1 MTAATWIAL
10 ALGLGIVVA
19 RRRSMAIGLLGLQSA
34 VVSVAALALA
44 PGRSMEFFG
53 AAIVLVLKA
62 VLITF
67 LLWSAMR
74 RTREAKPVRAGIDPM
89 ARLGVTLGAVLVVN
103 LLVPPLTGVDAV
115 AQQASL
121 ALVCAGLATVV
132 LRRATIIQIIGLLA
146 TENGLALAAISIPG
160 GAPAVIELGALF
172 DVLLVV
178 AVALA
183 FHDRIYR
190 LLGTGDS
197 ALLSE
202 LHD

>member
-1 MTAATWIAL
+1 MTTAMWIAL

-19 RRRSMAIGLLGLQSA
+19 RRRSMAIGLIALQSA
-34 VVSVAALALA
+34 FVSAAALALA
-44 PGRSMEFFG
+44 PGRSVEFLG

-62 VLITF
+62 VLITL

-74 RTREAKPVRAGIDPM
+74 RTREAKPVRAGIDPIG
-89 ARLGVTLGAVLVVN
+89 RLGVTLGAVLVVN
-103 LLVPPLTGVDAV
+103 LLVPPLAGVDAV

-197 ALLSE
+197 ALLRE
-202 LHD
+202 LRD

>member
-1 MTAATWIAL
+1 MTTSMWIAL
-10 ALGLGIVVA
+10 ALGLAIVVA
-19 RRRSMAIGLLGLQSA
+19 RRRSMAIGLIGLQSA
-34 VVSVAALALA
+34 VVSATALALT
-44 PGRSMEFFG
+44 PGRSIDFFG
-53 AAIVLVLKA
+53 AAVVLVLKA
-62 VLITF
+62 VLITL

-74 RTREAKPVRAGIDPM
+74 KTREARPVRAGIDPL
-89 ARLGVTLGAVLVVN
+89 ARLGLTLGAVLVVN
-103 LLVPPLTGVDAV
+103 VLVPPLSGLDAV

-121 ALVCAGLATVV
+121 AVVCAGLATVV
-132 LRRATIIQIIGLLA
+132 LRRATIIQIVGLLA
-146 TENGLALAAISIPG
+146 TENGLALAAVSIPG

-197 ALLSE
+197 ALLRE
-202 LHD
+202 LRD

>member
-1 MTAATWIAL
+1 MNTAMWIAV
-10 ALGLGIVVA
+10 ALGLGI
-19 RRRSMAIGLLGLQSA
+19 A
-34 VVSVAALALA
+34 VVSTTALALT
-44 PGRSMEFFG
+44 PGRSIDFLG
-53 AAIVLVLKA
+53 AAFVLVLKA
-62 VLITF
+62 VLITL

-74 RTREAKPVRAGIDPM
+74 KTREAKPVRAGIDPL
-89 ARLGVTLGAVLVVN
+89 ARLGLTLAAVLVVN
-103 LLVPPLTGVDAV
+103 FLVPPLSGVDAV

-121 ALVCAGLATVV
+121 AVICAGLATVV

-146 TENGLALAAISIPG
+146 TENGLALAAVSIPE
-160 GAPAVIELGALF
+160 GAPALIELGALF

-197 ALLSE
+197 ALLRE
-202 LHD
+202 LRD

>member
-1 MTAATWIAL
+1 MTTVMWVAL
-10 ALGLGIVVA
+10 ALGLGIVLA
-19 RRRSMAIGLLGLQSA
+19 RRRSIAIGLIGLQSV

-44 PGRSMEFFG
+44 PGRSIDFLG

-62 VLITF
+62 VLITV

-74 RTREAKPVRAGIDPM
+74 KTREAKPVRAGIDPL
-89 ARLGVTLGAVLVVN
+89 ARLGLTLGAILGVN
-103 LLVPPLTGVDAV
+103 LLVPPLSGVDTV

-121 ALVCAGLATVV
+121 AVVCTGLATVV

-160 GAPAVIELGALF
+160 GAPALIELGALF

-197 ALLSE
+197 ALLRE
-202 LHD
+202 LRD

>member
-1 MTAATWIAL
+1 MNTAMWIAV
-10 ALGLGIVVA
+10 ALGLGIVIA
-19 RRRSMAIGLLGLQSA
+19 RRRSMAIGLIGLQSA
-34 VVSVAALALA
+34 VVSTTALALT
-44 PGRSMEFFG
+44 PGRSIDFLG
-53 AAIVLVLKA
+53 AALVLVLKA
-62 VLITF
+62 VLITL

-74 RTREAKPVRAGIDPM
+74 KTREAKPVRAGIDPL
-89 ARLGVTLGAVLVVN
+89 ARLGLTLAAVLVVN
-103 LLVPPLTGVDAV
+103 LLVPPLSGVDGV

-121 ALVCAGLATVV
+121 AVVCAGLATVV

-146 TENGLALAAISIPG
+146 TENGLALAAVSIPD
-160 GAPAVIELGALF
+160 GAPALIELGALF

-197 ALLSE
+197 ALLRE
-202 LHD
+202 LRD

>member
-1 MTAATWIAL
+1 MTTAMWIAL

-19 RRRSMAIGLLGLQSA
+19 RRRSIAIGLIALQSA
-34 VVSVAALALA
+34 VVSAAALALA
-44 PGRSMEFFG
+44 PGRSEEFLG

-62 VLITF
+62 VLITL

-103 LLVPPLTGVDAV
+103 LLVPPLAGVDPV

-132 LRRATIIQIIGLLA
+132 LRRATIIQIVGLLA

-197 ALLSE
+197 ALLRE
-202 LHD
+202 LRD

>member
-1 MTAATWIAL
+1 MTTAMWIAL

-19 RRRSMAIGLLGLQSA
+19 RRRSIAIGLIGLQSA

-44 PGRSMEFFG
+44 PGRSLEFLG
-53 AAIVLVLKA
+53 AATVLVLKA
-62 VLITF
+62 ALITL
-67 LLWSAMR
+67 LLWFAMR
-74 RTREAKPVRAGIDPM
+74 RTREAKPVRAGIDPL

-103 LLVPPLTGVDAV
+103 LLVPPLAGVEVV

-132 LRRATIIQIIGLLA
+132 LRRATIIQIVGLLA

-197 ALLSE
+197 ALLRE
-202 LHD
+202 LRD